1 MAGRRI
7 VLIRCTLAWMSVCL
21 INANSGPL
29 WSQVPT
35 RQAANPPGNEMVRLP
50 SPSLPDQHPSPARL
64 PRPKVEQRLTNW
76 WDTAVRE
83 PFVQGTTPIPIS
95 LDELLVSALAYSA
108 QIRVIQEAP
117 LIRETAIIEANAEF
131 DWSAFVE
138 SQFVDTSNPV
148 GNQLETGG
156 PLRFR
161 EHDFATSAGL
171 RRKNTL
177 GGRFDIAQEI
187 GYRDNNSIFFTPPNQ
202 GNSRLTIS
210 YTQPLLKGAGRV
222 YNTSLTVLAQ
232 IDTATAQDDF
242 SSQLQSHLL
251 KITRAYWELYLQ
263 RANLLQKQR
272 LRNAAREIL
281 TEMER
286 RRTIDALQSQI
297 MRARAAV
304 ASRRAEVY
312 RAEMAIRN
320 SESRI
325 RALVN
330 DPALGNSVDNELL
343 PESLPLKYSAPMD
356 VQQSV
361 EIAFHNRPELAASIK
376 QIRAAGVRLN
386 MSRNELLPLLNL
398 VVDTYVSGL
407 RGNANIGGSILD
419 QYSRGE
425 PSYSV
430 GLQYE
435 MPINNRRAKARYDRR
450 RLELRQLES
459 QLQVTMEALR
469 FEVEAAVRE
478 VSTSYREMLANFQ
491 AVSGEE
497 AEVRYL
503 YDRWRLLPGNDLSA
517 SVLLEDLLD
526 AQERLNLAEFAFLNS
541 QLDYNTSHMAY
552 QRALGTML
560 QTEQITMERYIEN
573 CLPQVELRRNLPI
586 SSEVSDKNR
595 QHPSNASSSDR
606 GSTVSTHVQ
615 SRTPPHKQRR

>member
-1 MAGRRI
+1 MP
-7 VLIRCTLAWMSVCL
+7 S
-21 INANSGPL
+21 
-29 WSQVPT
+29 PT
-35 RQAANPPGNEMVRLP
+35 LP
-50 SPSLPDQHPSPARL
+50 SENTRRGKLPHPNEDST
-64 PRPKVEQRLTNW
+64 ETNW
-76 WDTAVRE
+76 WDSAVHQ
-83 PFVQGTTPIPIS
+83 PFAKGTTPILIS
-95 LDELLVSALAYSA
+95 LDQLLVSALTYSA
-108 QIRVIQEAP
+108 QIRVIQDAP
-117 LIRETAIIEANAEF
+117 LIRETAIVEANAEF

-138 SQFVDTSNPV
+138 SQFIDTSTPV

-161 EHDFATSAGL
+161 EHNFATSAGI
-171 RRKNTL
+171 RRKNKS

-187 GYRDNNSIFFTPPNQ
+187 GFRNNNSIFFTPPNQ

-210 YTQPLLKGAGRV
+210 YTQPLLQGAGRV

-232 IDTATAQDDF
+232 IDAATSQDDF

-251 KITRAYWELYLQ
+251 EINRAYWELYLQ

-272 LRNAAREIL
+272 LRNAAQKIL

-286 RRTIDALQSQI
+286 RRNIDALQSQI
-297 MRARAAV
+297 LRAQATV
-304 ASRRAEVY
+304 ASRRAEVF

-330 DPALGNSVDNELL
+330 DPSLGNTTENELV
-343 PESLPLKYSAPMD
+343 PNSPPPPYSAPLD
-356 VQQSV
+356 IQRSV

-376 QIRAAGVRLN
+376 QVRAAAVRLN

-407 RGNANIGGSILD
+407 RGNANIGGSLLD

-450 RLELRQLES
+450 RLEVRQLES

-478 VSTSYREMLANFQ
+478 VITSHRELRANAQ
-491 AVSGEE
+491 AVAGEE

-503 YDRWRLLPGNDLSA
+503 YDRWKVLPGHDRSA
-517 SVLLEDLLD
+517 SILLEDLLD
-526 AQERLNLAEFAFLNS
+526 AQERLNVAEFAFLNS

-560 QTEQITMERYIEN
+560 QTEHITMERYIEN
-573 CLPQVELRRNLPI
+573 CLPQVELHRDAAFRIEKPDQAKQDR
-586 SSEVSDKNR
+586 SE
-595 QHPSNASSSDR
+595 PSAYDR
-606 GSTVSTHVQ
+606 DSTVST
-615 SRTPPHKQRR
+615 RLRAKAPLRKQRR